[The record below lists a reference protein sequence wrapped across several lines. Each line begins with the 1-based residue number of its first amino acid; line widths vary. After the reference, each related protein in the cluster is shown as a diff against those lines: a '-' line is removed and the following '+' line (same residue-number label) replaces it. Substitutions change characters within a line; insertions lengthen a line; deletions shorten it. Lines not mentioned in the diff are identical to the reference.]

1 MISTRHEI
9 TVAAP
14 VEVVWRLHT
23 DIAAWPLW
31 HSGIERAETSGELKV
46 GMSFRWLTHGLDIT
60 STVAAIEEHRSITW
74 GGPTSGIDG
83 MHRWTFAP
91 TAEGGT
97 SVVTEE
103 YWTGAPVDA
112 DPEGMRALL
121 AQSLIDWLAELKDAV
136 EAGGAGRRE
145 N

>member
-14 VEVVWRLHT
+14 VEDVWRLHT

-31 HSGIERAETSGELKV
+31 NSGVERAEISGRLEV
-46 GMSFRWLTHGLDIT
+46 GVSFRWLTHGLDIT
-60 STVAAIEEHRSITW
+60 STVAALEEHRSITW

-91 TAEGGT
+91 TADGGT

-112 DPEGMRALL
+112 DPEGMLALL
-121 AQSLIDWLAELKDAV
+121 AQSLIDWLAELK
-136 EAGGAGRRE
+136 EAAEGRSGT
-145 N
+145 